1 MTAIIRLTDQTVYQ
15 QMAMM
20 WFLLQT
26 LSVFSLDY
34 LDFQSISSIIEQN
47 TGLCTFNLVRFEI
60 FKYLEWI
67 NIISFRGH
75 LESPFQHPRWSYILR
90 KDLMHF
96 LFFHKSS
103 ILYLIVFTMW
113 ISVSLNLITFLSPAF
128 PNLHNFKICI
138 CQSGQFLFLI
148 FIQWKLYF

>member
-1 MTAIIRLTDQTVYQ
+1 MTGIIRLIDQTAYQ

-20 WFLLQT
+20 WQLLQS
-26 LSVFSLDY
+26 LSVISLDY
-34 LDFQSISSIIEQN
+34 LDFQSISSIIDQN

-75 LESPFQHPRWSYILR
+75 LESPFQHLRWSYILR

-96 LFFHKSS
+96 LLFHKSS
-103 ILYLIVFTMW
+103 ILYLTGFTMCLW

-128 PNLHNFKICI
+128 PNLHNF
-138 CQSGQFLFLI
+138 
-148 FIQWKLYF
+148 